1 MRQIKRIFV
10 HCTAGPQTQ
19 TVAEIQRYWKNVN
32 KWKSPGYHYII
43 KPDGE
48 IVPLQPEDKPS
59 NGVAG
64 YNSTSINVCYIGGVD
79 KQGRAVD
86 NRTDAQKESL
96 IKILKDLKSRYPDAE
111 ILGHREIWGQ
121 DPSKWHKMCP
131 CFPAKAEYE
140 HIMEEDEKIKRLE
153 DENKILA
160 RQLEIERMKYPY
172 PQYIPEPI
180 EEHVEEKKEPI
191 PEYPKPS
198 IPNNIPESG
207 EISAG
212 GEETQQSTRPNPI
225 DFIIQLLKLIFKA
238 IFRRK

>member
-131 CFPAKAEYE
+131 CFPAKAEYA
-140 HIMEEDEKIKRLE
+140 HIMDEL
-153 DENKILA
+153 
-160 RQLEIERMKYPY
+160 
-172 PQYIPEPI
+172 EPI
-180 EEHVEEKKEPI
+180 EEHVEVEPEPI

>member
-1 MRQIKRIFV
+1 MRNIKRIFV

-19 TVAEIQRYWKNVN
+19 TIAEIQKYWKNVKKWN
-32 KWKSPGYHYII
+32 KPGYHYII

-131 CFPAKAEYE
+131 CFPAKEEYKD
-140 HIMEEDEKIKRLE
+140 IMKEEVKLSDI
-153 DENKILA
+153 
-160 RQLEIERMKYPY
+160 IEPAKP
-172 PQYIPEPI
+172 IHTEPEPI
-180 EEHVEEKKEPI
+180 KIPTEPI
-191 PEYPKPS
+191 IKPQEPKNEPKQ
-198 IPNNIPESG
+198 G
-207 EISAG
+207 VFK
-212 GEETQQSTRPNPI
+212 T
-225 DFIIQLLKLIFKA
+225 IINAFLNIFK
-238 IFRRK
+238 R

>member
-1 MRQIKRIFV
+1 MRNIKRIFV

-19 TVAEIQRYWKNVN
+19 TIAEIQKYWKNVKKWN
-32 KWKSPGYHYII
+32 KPGYHYII

-131 CFPAKAEYE
+131 CFSAKAEYE
-140 HIMEEDEKIKRLE
+140 HIMDEDKKEEEPKEFTLDLPSGKIIP
-153 DENKILA
+153 N
-160 RQLEIERMKYPY
+160 YV
-172 PQYIPEPI
+172 PEPI
-180 EEHVEEKKEPI
+180 KIPTEPI
-191 PEYPKPS
+191 IKPQEPKNEPKQ
-198 IPNNIPESG
+198 G
-207 EISAG
+207 
-212 GEETQQSTRPNPI
+212 
-225 DFIIQLLKLIFKA
+225 IFKTIVNA
-238 IFRRK
+238 LLSRFKR

>member
-140 HIMEEDEKIKRLE
+140 HIMDE
-153 DENKILA
+153 
-160 RQLEIERMKYPY
+160 
-172 PQYIPEPI
+172 PEPI
-180 EEHVEEKKEPI
+180 EEHVEVEPEPI

-198 IPNNIPESG
+198 IPNDIPESG
-207 EISAG
+207 EISVG

>member
-79 KQGRAVD
+79 KQGRAID

-131 CFPAKAEYE
+131 CFPAKAEYA
-140 HIMEEDEKIKRLE
+140 HIMDE
-153 DENKILA
+153 
-160 RQLEIERMKYPY
+160 
-172 PQYIPEPI
+172 PEPI
-180 EEHVEEKKEPI
+180 EEHVEVEPEPI

>member
-79 KQGRAVD
+79 KKGRAVD

-140 HIMEEDEKIKRLE
+140 HIMDE
-153 DENKILA
+153 
-160 RQLEIERMKYPY
+160 
-172 PQYIPEPI
+172 PEPI
-180 EEHVEEKKEPI
+180 EEHVEVEPEPI

-225 DFIIQLLKLIFKA
+225 DFIIQLLKLIIKA

>member
-140 HIMEEDEKIKRLE
+140 HIMDEPK
-153 DENKILA
+153 
-160 RQLEIERMKYPY
+160 
-172 PQYIPEPI
+172 PI
-180 EEHVEEKKEPI
+180 EEHVEVEPEPI